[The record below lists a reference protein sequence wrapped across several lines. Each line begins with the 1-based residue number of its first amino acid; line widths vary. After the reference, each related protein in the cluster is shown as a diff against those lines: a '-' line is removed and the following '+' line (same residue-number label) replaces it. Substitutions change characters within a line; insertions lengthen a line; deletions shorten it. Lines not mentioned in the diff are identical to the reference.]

1 MSPSTAFH
9 TLQPARTKLLP
20 PTVREEVLRRSSLLQ
35 DLRAQV
41 GQRDITLVSSP
52 AGYGK
57 TTLLS
62 HFAEDAD
69 SYDIAWLTLD
79 TGEDEPLRLLSAL
92 LAALQEVFPD
102 CGRHVQSLLSD
113 HPDQIRDA
121 SDHLTHLLINE
132 VIDAASDPLIL
143 VCDDVHELSDATV
156 RSVLTT
162 LIEYLPD
169 PLHVILSTRTDLALP
184 LARWRAHGRLGEIRL
199 DNLQFTEDDTLAFL
213 KRTLGENIDRTSVET
228 IHALTEGWP
237 AGIQL
242 VSSSLRQQ
250 DQSAPQLDLPLSRLH
265 GQDHVFDYLAEEVL
279 ANVESDVQSF
289 ILKCS
294 ILRDLGPDVCAAVTG
309 RDDAEEVL
317 RRLYRRNL
325 FLLSAQPIR
334 ESPSQNQ
341 RDETA
346 DASSRHVY
354 RFHSLFRDF
363 LRHRLR
369 EEYPSSRVR
378 ALHARA
384 GVAERTA
391 ERRVDHLIRGQIW
404 DEALNLMQD
413 AGAKLARRGAHDR
426 VEQWLDAVPSA
437 YEDDGRYL
445 YVRGV
450 CALSYGD
457 YDRARDALER
467 AVQSLQEEA
476 NDEET
481 GRAEAHLATV
491 ALIRDEMPMAQTHIA
506 SALEKPVPTR
516 TKIQLLM
523 GRARAKLIRQEW
535 TGVQRDLDRALRLAR
550 RAASGPAVHALLAH
564 LHVVFAALPEGI
576 DYFEKACRLGR
587 DHVGEEPS
595 LTRLALVSQ
604 QAYVDLVRGELDRSL
619 ERCQEGID
627 LLDTYRFGTLFMA
640 AGLMVA
646 SLSTYIGT
654 NRIDDAEQQLR
665 RYTRMLRKMGIPDEV
680 VPGLFYYMGRIAWQR
695 GDPKRLREA
704 KARIVPAVSEGKL
717 PGAPVLHAL
726 VDGLLKMT
734 EQQYAEAER
743 LLVRA
748 RRLERERRLTVVF
761 GSATPLLAHLY
772 HLRREEESLA
782 PLLNKWLAEC
792 KHRGTLGYV
801 LREGDLA
808 VPLLRHAAKHS
819 NHPEYAQFLLNRM
832 GHTES
837 LTQVVVPE
845 TGEQLTERESE
856 VLGLI
861 ENGNSNQQIAD
872 ALHIS
877 NTTVKTHVSNVLAK
891 LNVRSRTEAAMRARE
906 LRRHR

>member
-1 MSPSTAFH
+1 MSSSTVPQ

-20 PTVREEVLRRSSLLQ
+20 PTVREGVLRRSSLFQ
-35 DLRAQV
+35 DLRACI
-41 GQRDITLVSSP
+41 GQRDVTLVSSP

-62 HFAEDAD
+62 QFSEDAD
-69 SYDIAWLTLD
+69 SYEIAWLTLD
-79 TGEDEPLRLLSAL
+79 AGEDEPVRLLSAL
-92 LAALQEVFPD
+92 LAAFQEVHPD
-102 CGRHVQSLLSD
+102 CGTQVQSLLSG
-113 HPDQIRDA
+113 HPDQVRDT
-121 SDHLTHLLINE
+121 SDHLIHLLINE
-132 VIDAASDPLIL
+132 LIDATRDPLIL
-143 VCDDVHELSDATV
+143 VCDDAHELSDSTV
-156 RSVLTT
+156 RSVLTN

-169 PLHVILSTRTDLALP
+169 SLHVILSTRTDLALP

-199 DNLQFTEDDTLAFL
+199 EDLQFTERDTSVFL
-213 KRTLGENIDRTSVET
+213 KRALGEDIDRTSVEN

-242 VSSSLRQQ
+242 VASSLQQ
-250 DQSAPQLDLPLSRLH
+250 RDRPDREFRFLQSRLH
-265 GQDHVFDYLAEEVL
+265 GRDHVFDYLAEEVL
-279 ANVESDVQSF
+279 ANVESELRTF
-289 ILKCS
+289 LLKCS
-294 ILRDLGPDVCAAVTG
+294 ILRELDPDVCAAVTG
-309 RDDAEEVL
+309 RDDAGEL
-317 RRLYRRNL
+317 LDRLYRRNL
-325 FLLSAQPIR
+325 FLLSVQSIR
-334 ESPSQNQ
+334 ESSSQNQ
-341 RDETA
+341 REDSA
-346 DASSRHVY
+346 DAPPRHVY
-354 RFHSLFRDF
+354 RFHSLFREF

-369 EEYPSSRVR
+369 EEYAPSRVR

-384 GVAERTA
+384 GVAERTV
-391 ERRVDHLIRGQIW
+391 ERRVAHLIRGQIW

-426 VEQWLDAVPSA
+426 VERWLDAFPPA
-437 YEDDGRYL
+437 YEDDGRYQ
-445 YVRGV
+445 YVRGL
-450 CALSYGD
+450 CALSYSD
-457 YDRARDALER
+457 YDRAKDALER

-476 NDEET
+476 TDEQT

-491 ALIRDEMPMAQTHIA
+491 ALIRDELPVAQTHIA
-506 SALEKPVPTR
+506 RALDKPVPTR

-523 GRARAKLIRQEW
+523 GRARAKLVRQKW
-535 TGVQRDLDRALRLAR
+535 TAAQRDLDRALRLAR

-564 LHVVFAALPEGI
+564 LHVVFAALPDGI

-604 QAYVDLVRGELDRSL
+604 QAYVDLIRGELDRSL
-619 ERCQEGID
+619 EWCREGID

-654 NRIDDAEQQLR
+654 SQIDDAQKQLEQYIQ
-665 RYTRMLRKMGIPDEV
+665 MLRQMGIPDRV
-680 VPGLFYYMGRIAWQR
+680 VPGLFYYMGRIAWQK

-704 KARIVPAVSEGKL
+704 KARIEPAVSEGKL
-717 PGAPVLHAL
+717 PGAPVLHAM

-734 EQQYAEAER
+734 EQQYSEAER

-748 RRLERERRLTVVF
+748 QRLERERRLTVVF

-772 HLRREEESLA
+772 HLQRETESLT
-782 PLLNKWLAEC
+782 PLLNKWLAAC
-792 KHRGTLGYV
+792 KHHSTSGYV
-801 LREGDLA
+801 LREGEVA
-808 VPLLRHAAKHS
+808 VPLLHKATSHS
-819 NHPEYAQFLLNRM
+819 NHPEYARFLLNRL

-861 ENGNSNQQIAD
+861 EKGNSNQQIAD

-891 LNVRSRTEAAMRARE
+891 LNVRSRTQAAMRARE
-906 LRRHR
+906 LRRQR